1 MDSEVS
7 DSLEAIANLLYLIGK
22 SPENPAAVSIYVGL
36 FDHKLVR
43 HVP

>member
-1 MDSEVS
+1 MDSKVF

-22 SPENPAAVSIYVGL
+22 PPENTAAVSIYVGL